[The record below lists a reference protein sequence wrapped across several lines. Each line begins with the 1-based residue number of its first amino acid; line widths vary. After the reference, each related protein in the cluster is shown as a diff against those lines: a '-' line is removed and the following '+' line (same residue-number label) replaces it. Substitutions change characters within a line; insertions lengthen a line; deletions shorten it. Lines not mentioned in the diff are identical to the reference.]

1 MKFKRRRTRPP
12 RVEMIPLIDIVFLL
26 LVVFV
31 FAMMSMTIH
40 KGVRVDLPYAA
51 TADPNKRDYFSVTLT
66 EAGEIF
72 VGLDSVG
79 IEELRLRV
87 AAARRTDEK
96 IRVFVN
102 AHKGVPYGRVV
113 EVLDGIRSG
122 GVTAVSLQTEGFALG
137 ADGAARSDATKA
149 QGDK

>member
-1 MKFKRRRTRPP
+1 VKLKSRRKRPP

-31 FAMMSMTIH
+31 FSMMSMTIH

-72 VGLDSVG
+72 AG
-79 IEELRLRV
+79 IEPISIEDLSRKV
-87 AAARRTDEK
+87 AAAKQKDTNM
-96 IRVFVN
+96 RVFVN
-102 AHKGVPYGRVV
+102 AHRGVPYGRVV

-122 GVTAVSLQTEGFALG
+122 GVTAVSLQTEGGLPAEGALPE
-137 ADGAARSDATKA
+137 K
-149 QGDK
+149 